1 MLMHLPLCSQG
12 LAPGVRREGHGERR
26 GMGRGV
32 AGRGRGTGRGCSLPT
47 RCGLPGRR
55 AACQPGTPLRA
66 EPVPSSGPGAH
77 GARPARTQRALV
89 HVLAAGR
96 PRVPRGAGADGLAV
110 HGVGVAVGA
119 LVAGVADAGVVEVAQ
134 QAWAGVAVSR
144 ALPPPTPSPRPRRAE
159 GGCPRPAP
167 PAPRRRREQPAL
179 PRDPQGRPAGPA
191 ADALPPS
198 SPQKD
203 PFQVVLEDLKATL
216 V

>member
-47 RCGLPGRR
+47 RCGPPGRR

-144 ALPPPTPSPRPRRAE
+144 ALPPPRPRRAE

-167 PAPRRRREQPAL
+167 PAPRRRREQPAP